1 MYYKL
6 QEIRKGCLKLNGG
19 GSNLEILSG
28 NMFAA
33 GVVYQPQ
40 GMTFHGQAKLA
51 LKSKCPG
58 YSSRWRSRK
67 ILSSPAVIDT
77 KTTTPYRTAVSE
89 NELKTSGTD
98 FLQLQYKEKGYI
110 ETGGWGRD

>member
-1 MYYKL
+1 M
-6 QEIRKGCLKLNGG
+6 
-19 GSNLEILSG
+19 EILSG

-89 NELKTSGTD
+89 NGLKTSRTD
-98 FLQLQYKEKGYI
+98 FLQLQYKERATLKWV
-110 ETGGWGRD
+110 GGV